1 MLKILSIKYFC
12 LSDLLQIDRS
22 FLYLKAFI
30 LKFGDNWFV
39 SINSFVPYVQ
49 IPQTINEKM
58 IPSSCSGKCKK
69 NMTRTITLGLL
80 LVLSYWFSEFVGFNA
95 L

>member
-1 MLKILSIKYFC
+1 MPRVENTFDKILLPESSFTN
-12 LSDLLQIDRS
+12 QNDRS

-58 IPSSCSGKCKK
+58 IPSSCSGK
-69 NMTRTITLGLL
+69 
-80 LVLSYWFSEFVGFNA
+80 
-95 L
+95 